1 MEHSALH
8 AIQLIGIVL
17 ALGGPVLVLGLIW
30 PVARKSGLDPGQDFF
45 RRELETSAERW
56 AWRGAWLVVFGALVD
71 LFFVQVAEIQG
82 RTIFGGV
89 DFMMALR
96 FATQTDVGQLALLRI
111 AALVLAALSI
121 LLPGRAKWLLVALFS
136 LAGIVFASLVSH
148 AAAQPAG
155 RTMAVSAHLLHIAG
169 AATWMGVLF
178 HLLAARGKIQAV
190 TTAASLE
197 LLAGIIRRFS
207 PIALTTSTLLL
218 ISGAYGVYRYL
229 ASPGAVATSAYG
241 LTFVVKLFI
250 MVPLVFAAW
259 TNYRVI
265 QPALL
270 RLASGGVSASQPG
283 PGPLLQRF
291 GRLLELEATAG
302 VLVITVAG
310 ILGSVS
316 PPGEEGAQRLTGEQ
330 VSAMLSPDLPTTAI
344 KNPATFYGEETRS
357 VDDLRYSEFTHNW
370 SGVMVTLMGLGWLI
384 QAAGGRAGHIA
395 GRCWPLLLIPFAIFI
410 AIAAD
415 PEVWILRQVSIWQAI
430 RDPQLLEHQLGAV
443 MVLILVWLG
452 WRERNKPEARRP
464 LGYALPVLMICGSL
478 LLLGHAHA
486 ALAATEEL
494 TNLINVQHAVFGMFG
509 LCAGTLRWMQLR
521 GLFPARATS
530 LLWPA
535 HIIALGLFMA
545 FCYREV
551 V

>member
-8 AIQLIGIVL
+8 AIQLLGLVL

-30 PVARKSGLDPGQDFF
+30 PAARNLSGDAASDAF
-45 RRELETSAERW
+45 RRDLESSAERW
-56 AWRGAWLVVFGALVD
+56 TWRGALLVIFGALVD
-71 LFFVQVAEIQG
+71 LFFVQIAEVKG

-89 DFMMALR
+89 DFPMGWQ
-96 FATQTDVGQLALLRI
+96 FATQTVVGQLTLLRL
-111 AALVLAALSI
+111 ASLVLAALATR
-121 LLPGRAKWLLVALFS
+121 LPGRAKWLLVALFS
-136 LAGIVFASLVSH
+136 LAGIVCASLVSH

-155 RTMAVSAHLLHIAG
+155 RAAAVVSQLLHIAAG
-169 AATWMGVLF
+169 AIWMGVLL
-178 HLLAARGKIQAV
+178 HLLAARKKILAA
-190 TTAASLE
+190 TAPASLR

-207 PIALTTSTLLL
+207 PVALMVSTLLL

-229 ASPGAVATSAYG
+229 AAPGALLTSAYG
-241 LTFVVKLFI
+241 LTFVVKMLMLGPLLF
-250 MVPLVFAAW
+250 AGW

-270 RLASGGVSASQPG
+270 RLAAGDGATAHLDTA
-283 PGPLLQRF
+283 PLLQRF
-291 GRLLELEATAG
+291 GRLLELETTAG

-316 PPGEEGAQRLTGEQ
+316 PPGGEGALRLTGAQ
-330 VSAMLSPDLPTTAI
+330 VTALLSPHLPTTAI
-344 KNPATFYGEETRS
+344 KNPATFYGEVTRG
-357 VDDLRYSEFTHNW
+357 VDDLRYAEFTHNW

-384 QAAGGRAGHIA
+384 QAMGGRAGRIA
-395 GRCWPLLLIPFAIFI
+395 GRCWPFLLVPFAIFI
-410 AIAAD
+410 ALAAD
-415 PEVWILRQVSIWQAI
+415 PEVWILRQVSVWQAI
-430 RDPQLLEHQLGAV
+430 SDPQLLEHQLGAV
-443 MVLILVWLG
+443 LVLILVWLG
-452 WRERNKPEARRP
+452 WRDRNKPGETRP
-464 LGYALPVLMICGSL
+464 LGYALPVLMIFGSL

-486 ALAATEEL
+486 PLAVTEEL

-521 GLFPARATS
+521 GLFPARVTN

-535 HIIALGLFMA
+535 HVIALGLFMA